1 MNTRCICVYVL
12 IVVCDQMP
20 IWEGRVCHMMLHH
33 ASCCICV
40 CALYT
45 DSLAQKLSRLLV
57 VALQYGS
64 FSGGSSDCF
73 VVAVLGHLVAS
84 SMRSE
89 DKECSSPGT
98 NHIHRRAGACQCKV
112 SSVA

>member
-20 IWEGRVCHMMLHH
+20 IWEGRVCHMMFHH
-33 ASCCICV
+33 ASCCTCV
-40 CALYT
+40 CALYYT
-45 DSLAQKLSRLLV
+45 DSWAQKLSRLLV
-57 VALQYGS
+57 VALQYVY

-73 VVAVLGHLVAS
+73 LAVHGHLVAS

-98 NHIHRRAGACQCKV
+98 NHIHSRAGACQCKV

>member
-1 MNTRCICVYVL
+1 MEFVESFLVS
-12 IVVCDQMP
+12 
-20 IWEGRVCHMMLHH
+20 RVF
-33 ASCCICV
+33 
-40 CALYT
+40 
-45 DSLAQKLSRLLV
+45 V
-57 VALQYGS
+57 VALQYGY

-73 VVAVLGHLVAS
+73 LAVLGHLVAS

-98 NHIHRRAGACQCKV
+98 NHIHRRAGASQCKV